1 VLFMGLLPI
10 SSFLLNDPN
19 YRFAI
24 LYSIIDRT
32 ICEVLSEEFGQVHI
46 RFQVKIEN
54 KKINVMFFYLD
65 KYYLTFMVTNQK
77 EIQAKTLNAM
87 IARKLAP
94 KNYFTVFFKYA
105 N

>member
-1 VLFMGLLPI
+1 MGLLPI
-10 SSFLLNDPN
+10 STFLLNDPN

-24 LYSIIDRT
+24 LYSIIDKT

-65 KYYLTFMVTNQK
+65 KYYLTFMVVNEK
-77 EIQAKTLNAM
+77 DIQSKILAAM
-87 IARKLAP
+87 ITRKLVP
-94 KNYFTVFFKYA
+94 KNYFKIFFKYA
-105 N
+105 K